1 MENIYGCIACPF
13 KSKNVDEAY
22 IVIVGNLHSFDIFSE
37 SNSSK
42 TFFCVLFILNV
53 VLRHQIYTKNDTVTS
68 KSKSHRVRCLF
79 LYIISLYSHRH
90 AKTK

>member
-53 VLRHQIYTKNDTVTS
+53 VLRH
-68 KSKSHRVRCLF
+68 
-79 LYIISLYSHRH
+79 
-90 AKTK
+90 